1 MPASPASGH
10 PPLIA
15 VVGATG
21 AVGREALAILAERG
35 HPADRVI
42 ALASARSA
50 GDRLPYAGA
59 SVQVG
64 ALGDDFPACDAA
76 LFCATADTA
85 RAHAPRAVAAGAL
98 VVDNSSAFRM
108 DPAVPLVVP
117 EINAETV
124 RGARL
129 IANPN
134 CSTIIL
140 LTALNPLRRRFG
152 VSKIVVSTYQ
162 AVSGA
167 GLDAVRELETQTR
180 AVLDGHTPEPAVFPE
195 PCAFNVFSHESPLDP
210 ETGLNAEESK
220 MIAESRRIWN
230 DPALTLIPTCVRVPV
245 LRAHTQSALVT
256 LQTPATEAQVRAALA
271 AAPGLSLLDDRAHN
285 RFPTPLAATGRDPVL
300 AGRVR
305 RFSPTEFGLLIAGD
319 QLRKGAALNAVQ
331 IMEVSLGIGDCGF
344 TCNRLT

>member
-1 MPASPASGH
+1 MPDF
-10 PPLIA
+10 PLIA

-21 AVGREALAILAERG
+21 AVGREALSILTERG
-35 HPADRVI
+35 HSAERVI

-50 GDRLPYAGA
+50 GERIPYAETWVG
-59 SVQVG
+59 VQ
-64 ALGDDFPACDAA
+64 ALTDDFPACDAA
-76 LFCATADTA
+76 LLCATADIA
-85 RAHAPRAVAAGAL
+85 RAHAPHAVAAGAL

-117 EINAETV
+117 EINANTI
-124 RGARL
+124 GSSRL

-140 LTALNPLRRRFG
+140 LTALNPLRQRFG

-167 GLDAVRELETQTR
+167 GLEAVAELETQTR
-180 AVLDGHTPEPAVFPE
+180 AALDGRPAQPFVFPE

-210 ETGLNAEESK
+210 ATGLNGEESK

-230 DPALTLIPTCVRVPV
+230 DPALTIIPTCVRVPV
-245 LRAHTQSALVT
+245 VRAHTQSAVVT
-256 LQTPATEAQVRAALA
+256 LESPATEDEIRAALA
-271 AAPGLSLLDDRAHN
+271 AAPGVSLLDDRETN
-285 RFPTPLAATGRDPVL
+285 RFPTPLGATGRDPVL

-305 RFSPTEFGLLIAGD
+305 RFSPTEFGIMIAGD
-319 QLRKGAALNAVQ
+319 QLRKGAALNAIQ
-331 IMEVSLGIGDCGF
+331 ILDSIVTATVG
-344 TCNRLT
+344 TRTA

>member
-1 MPASPASGH
+1 MPAKAPAPKDPVR
-10 PPLIA
+10 PPLVA

-21 AVGREALAILAERG
+21 AVGREALSILAERG
-35 HPADRVI
+35 HPADRII

-50 GDRLPYAGA
+50 GERLPYADA
-59 SVQVG
+59 AVTVA
-64 ALGDDFPACDAA
+64 ALTDDFPACDAA
-76 LFCATADTA
+76 LFCATADIA
-85 RAHAPRAVAAGAL
+85 RAHAPGAVAAGAL

-117 EINAETV
+117 EINASAIAD
-124 RGARL
+124 ARL

-140 LTALNPLRRRFG
+140 LTALNPLRERFG
-152 VSKIVVSTYQ
+152 VARIVVSTYQ

-167 GLDAVRELETQTR
+167 GLEAVAELQAQTR
-180 AVLDGHTPEPAVFPE
+180 AVLDGRPAEPSVFPE

-210 ETGLNAEESK
+210 ATGLNGEESK

-230 DPALTLIPTCVRVPV
+230 DPGLILIPTCVRVPV

-256 LQTPATEAQVRAALA
+256 LENPATEDDLRAALA
-271 AAPGLSLLDDRAHN
+271 AAPGVALLDDRAHN
-285 RFPTPLAATGRDPVL
+285 RFPTPLGATGGDPVL
-300 AGRVR
+300 AGRIR
-305 RFSPTEFGLLIAGD
+305 RFSPTEFSLLIAGD

-331 IMEVSLGIGDCGF
+331 IMDL
-344 TCNRLT
+344 LT